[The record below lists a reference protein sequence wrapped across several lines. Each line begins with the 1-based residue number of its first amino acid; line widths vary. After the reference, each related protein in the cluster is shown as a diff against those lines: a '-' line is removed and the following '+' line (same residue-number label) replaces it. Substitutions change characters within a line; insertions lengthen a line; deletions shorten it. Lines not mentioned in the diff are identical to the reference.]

1 VAVTP
6 AAPPAVSV
14 WPFVRLKLRLTANGL
29 RGRPARITLFVLGV
43 LAGGVF
49 AILGYAGLAV
59 PGVLG
64 SDRAAGIVL
73 PIAGGVLVLGWL
85 FLPLLFFGVDESLDP
100 ARFALLPL
108 RRRTLIAGL
117 FTAGLAGIPA
127 LSTLVASLGMVDSVA
142 RLGGPVAA
150 LTELLGVIL
159 GLLLSVALSRAVT
172 SAFANALRS
181 RRARDLATVLL
192 AVLAALLGPL
202 QLLLLT
208 ATEHANWDAV
218 GALAKVLSWTPVGAP
233 YSLGLDVVD
242 GRAWAV
248 PVKLVI
254 VLAAGAVLLWWWGST
269 LERAMIG
276 SSSSSGR
283 TAGRGPARAPV
294 GRLLLPGLPATR
306 FGALV
311 AREVRYWRRETRRRA
326 TLVTL
331 TVAGLFLPISLAISH
346 SSPGAM
352 AIFVGALAALAL
364 ANQFG
369 LDGNA
374 YAANMIA
381 GVPGRVEIQS
391 RVVAHA
397 IYVIP
402 MLSLNAVVI
411 GVVSGRPGSILGELG
426 LLLASYGVGLALIL
440 PISIRAAYPLP
451 ESTSPFAMSSGAG
464 TAKGLLTMAVLFGA
478 VLVSLPLQIAAHFL
492 GTVWWWIGL
501 PAGAAYGL
509 GAYLISLA
517 LVGDLL
523 DRRMPD
529 LLATITQN
537 RA

>member
-1 VAVTP
+1 VTP
-6 AAPPAVSV
+6 APASVSV
-14 WPFVRLKLRLTANGL
+14 WPFVKLKLRLTANGL

-43 LAGGVF
+43 LAGGTF

-64 SDRAAGIVL
+64 SERAAGLVL
-73 PIAGGVLVLGWL
+73 PLAGGMLVLGWL

-117 FTAGLAGIPA
+117 STAALVGIPA
-127 LSTLVASLGMVDSVA
+127 LSTLVASLGMVDSAA

-150 LTELLGVIL
+150 LTELLGVVL
-159 GLLLSVALSRAVT
+159 GLLLCVALSRAVT

-181 RRARDLATVLL
+181 RRARDLATILL
-192 AVLAALLGPL
+192 AVLAATLGPL
-202 QLLLLT
+202 QLLVLT
-208 ATEHANWDAV
+208 AAQRADWDTV
-218 GALAKVLSWTPVGAP
+218 ALVAKVVGWTPVGAP
-233 YSLGLDVVD
+233 YSLGSEIVA

-254 VLAAGAVLLWWWGST
+254 VLAAGAALLWWWSST
-269 LERAMIG
+269 LERAMVGG
-276 SSSSSGR
+276 SSGGR
-283 TAGRGPARAPV
+283 NAGRRARGTARSPV
-294 GRLLLPGLPATR
+294 ARLLLPGLPASR

-311 AREVRYWRRETRRRA
+311 AREVRYWSRETRRRA

-331 TVAGLFLPISLAISH
+331 TVAGLFLPVSLAIGDA
-346 SSPGAM
+346 SPGPIAV
-352 AIFVGALAALAL
+352 FVGALSAIAL

-391 RVVAHA
+391 RVAAHA
-397 IYVIP
+397 VYALP
-402 MLSLNAVVI
+402 MLTVNAVVI
-411 GVVSGRPGSILGELG
+411 GLVAGRPGSIAGELG
-426 LLLASYGVGLALIL
+426 LLLASYGVGLALVL
-440 PISIRAAYPLP
+440 PVSIRAAYALP
-451 ESTSPFAMSSGAG
+451 ENTSPFAMSSGAG
-464 TAKGLLTMAVLFGA
+464 MAKGLLTMGVLLGA

-492 GTVWWWIGL
+492 GPVWLWIGL
-501 PAGAAYGL
+501 PAGAAYGVA
-509 GAYLISLA
+509 AYLISTA
-517 LVGDLL
+517 LIGDML
-523 DRRMPD
+523 DRRMPE
-529 LLATITQN
+529 LLATITQS